1 MSRPKKRTK
10 NGRLTKE
17 AAEIVIEMIKEGVVE
32 GGLKTFGV
40 GVIPAEFEKDLSG
53 DPSDFQPYFISDAGW
68 FTRRLTFW
76 GLVSRPEDV
85 RRFELKSDRK
95 EFKHRWKERYPKETE
110 SETQSEPETQVETH
124 SESETKL
131 TYPLFAKS
139 KKNGIVILFTS
150 KDRGICVKSDW
161 SVHALGECHNNWV
174 HATDTDQWQHL
185 TFAEAEAEIFGEK
198 K

>member
-1 MSRPKKRTK
+1 MSRPKKRTET
-10 NGRLTKE
+10 GRLTKE
-17 AAEIVIEMIKEGVVE
+17 AAEIVIEMIKEGVIE
-32 GGLKTFGV
+32 GGLETFGV

-68 FTRRLTFW
+68 FTRRLTFG

-85 RRFELKSDRK
+85 RRFKLKSDRK

-110 SETQSEPETQVETH
+110 SETQVETK

-139 KKNGIVILFTS
+139 RTNGGVILFTS
-150 KDRGICVKSDW
+150 QKTGVCLFKGASGNRYAEWAEV
-161 SVHALGECHNNWV
+161 WV
-174 HATDTDQWQHL
+174 SATDTNHWQHL
-185 TFAEAEAEIFGEK
+185 TFAEAQVEIFGENHD
-198 K
+198 

>member
-10 NGRLTKE
+10 SGRLTKE
-17 AAEIVIEMIKEGVVE
+17 AAEIVVEMIKEGVVT

-53 DPSDFQPYFISDAGW
+53 DPSDFQPYFISDVGW
-68 FTRRLTFW
+68 FTRRLTFE

-85 RRFELKSDRK
+85 RHFELESDRK
-95 EFKHRWKERYPKETE
+95 EFKRRWRERYPKEA
-110 SETQSEPETQVETH
+110 EPETQVETH

-139 KKNGIVILFTS
+139 RENGAIVLFTS
-150 KDRGICVKSDW
+150 QKTGICL
-161 SVHALGECHNNWV
+161 SVGTGNNHYEQFLNYWIK
-174 HATDTDQWQHL
+174 ATDTNQWRHL
-185 TFAEAEAEIFGEK
+185 TFAEVAAEIFGEK
-198 K
+198 ND

>member
-1 MSRPKKRTK
+1 MSRPKKRTET
-10 NGRLTKE
+10 GRLTKE

-68 FTRRLTFW
+68 FTRRLTFG

-110 SETQSEPETQVETH
+110 SETQSEPETQVETK
-124 SESETKL
+124 SESETEL

-150 KDRGICVKSDW
+150 TDRGICVKSSW
-161 SVHALGECHNNWV
+161 SVHPLGECRNNWV
-174 HATDTDQWQHL
+174 HATDKDWMHL

>member
-10 NGRLTKE
+10 TGRLTKE
-17 AAEIVIEMIKEGVVE
+17 SAEIVIEMIKEGVIE
-32 GGLKTFGV
+32 GGLETFGI

-53 DPSDFQPYFISDAGW
+53 DPSDFQQYFISDAGW
-68 FTRRLTFW
+68 FTRRLTFG

-110 SETQSEPETQVETH
+110 SETQVETK
-124 SESETKL
+124 SESEIEL
-131 TYPLFAKS
+131 TYPLFAKARKS
-139 KKNGIVILFTS
+139 GAIILFTS
-150 KDRGICVKSDW
+150 IDTGIRVATGESTDRY
-161 SVHALGECHNNWV
+161 GEFNECWIR
-174 HATDTDQWQHL
+174 ATDTNHWQHL
-185 TFAEAEAEIFGEK
+185 TFAEAEAEILGEK

>member
-10 NGRLTKE
+10 TGRLTKE
-17 AAEIVIEMIKEGVVE
+17 AAEIVIEMIKEGVVT

-40 GVIPAEFEKDLSG
+40 GVIPAEFERDFSG
-53 DPSDFQPYFISDAGW
+53 NPHDFQPYFISDVGW
-68 FTRRLTFW
+68 FTRRLTFE

-85 RRFELKSDRK
+85 HRFELESDRK
-95 EFKHRWKERYPKETE
+95 EFKRRWRERYPKEVK
-110 SETQSEPETQVETH
+110 PETQVETK
-124 SESETKL
+124 SESEIEL

-150 KDRGICVKSDW
+150 TDRGICVKSSW
-161 SVHALGECHNNWV
+161 SVHPLGECRNNWV
-174 HATDTDQWQHL
+174 HATDKDWMHL

>member
-1 MSRPKKRTK
+1 MSRPKKRTES
-10 NGRLTKE
+10 GRLTKE
-17 AAEIVIEMIKEGVVE
+17 AAEIVIEMIKEGVVT
-32 GGLKTFGV
+32 GGLETFGA

-68 FTRRLTFW
+68 FTRRLTFG

-95 EFKHRWKERYPKETE
+95 KFKHRWKERYPKETK
-110 SETQSEPETQVETH
+110 PETKVETH
-124 SESETKL
+124 SESETEL

-139 KKNGIVILFTS
+139 RTNGAIILFTS
-150 KDRGICVKSDW
+150 ISTGICVATGGGSN
-161 SVHALGECHNNWV
+161 SYGEFTDCWIR
-174 HATDTDQWQHL
+174 ATNTDCWQHI
-185 TFAEAEAEIFGEK
+185 TFAEAEAEILGEK

>member
-10 NGRLTKE
+10 TGRLTKE

-32 GGLKTFGV
+32 GGLETFCI

-68 FTRRLTFW
+68 FTRRLTFE

-85 RRFELKSDRK
+85 RRFELESDRK
-95 EFKHRWKERYPKETE
+95 EFKRRWKERYPKEAK
-110 SETQSEPETQVETH
+110 PETQVETK
-124 SESETKL
+124 SESETEL

-150 KDRGICVKSDW
+150 TDRGICVKSSW
-161 SVHALGECHNNWV
+161 SVHPLGECRNNWV
-174 HATDTDQWQHL
+174 HATDKDWMHL
-185 TFAEAEAEIFGEK
+185 TFAEAQVEIFGENHD
-198 K
+198 